1 MLLLSIKV
9 FIARMV
15 DVSLG
20 TVRTM
25 FIVKGSR
32 VVASIIAFVEVLIWF
47 YASKSIFSGEVD
59 NLVLIIFY
67 ALGYGVG
74 TFIGT
79 LINDLFIDGI
89 YSVQVISNRLTD
101 RDINFIKFNR
111 FGVTVVESVDNK
123 KILFIE
129 INKKRYKECI
139 NLLKKLDSKC
149 FIVINDSKLVYN
161 GFFSQK
167 KTLN

>member
-1 MLLLSIKV
+1 MLLLSLKV

-47 YASKSIFSGEVD
+47 YASKSIFSGDVD
-59 NLVLIIFY
+59 NFILIIFY

-129 INKKRYKECI
+129 INKKRYKE
-139 NLLKKLDSKC
+139 
-149 FIVINDSKLVYN
+149 VI
-161 GFFSQK
+161 
-167 KTLN
+167 